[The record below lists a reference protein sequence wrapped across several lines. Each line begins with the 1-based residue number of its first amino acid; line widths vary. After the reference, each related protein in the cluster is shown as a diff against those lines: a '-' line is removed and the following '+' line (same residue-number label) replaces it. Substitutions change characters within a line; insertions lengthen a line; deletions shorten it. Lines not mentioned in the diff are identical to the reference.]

1 MFLLSESLLRYYIWN
16 LLFFKYYD
24 IFGIWGNIFKL
35 IMYDVG
41 YDDEFCLILKSYWLV
56 LIEDGRIEYIN
67 KGILKERLNWI
78 SYG

>member
-1 MFLLSESLLRYYIWN
+1 
-16 LLFFKYYD
+16 
-24 IFGIWGNIFKL
+24 
-35 IMYDVG
+35 MYDVG